1 MREDVIAMRFML
13 IQTYGR
19 GDDDTVPVTEWSPD
33 DIAAHIEFQQSL
45 NDELAR
51 LGELVDAQGLAA
63 PEAAKFVVWDGQ
75 GDPIVTDGPYA
86 EFKEL
91 IAGYRLI
98 DVDTLERAL
107 EVAAKISSAPGAG
120 RIPVRQSIEVRQVLT
135 LDTADG

>member
-1 MREDVIAMRFML
+1 MAITMRFML

-19 GDDDTVPVTEWSPD
+19 GDDETVPVTEWSAED
-33 DIAAHIEFQQSL
+33 VTAHIEFQQAL
-45 NDELAR
+45 NDELTR

-75 GDPIVTDGPYA
+75 GEPIVTDGPYT

-98 DVDTLERAL
+98 DVDAVARA
-107 EVAAKISSAPGAG
+107 VDIAARISSAPGAG
-120 RIPVRQSIEVRQVLT
+120 GAPVRHSIEVRQVLT
-135 LDTADG
+135 LDAGEG